1 MRSAPAGG
9 RCAAARTSRR
19 PTWSYAMS
27 YFSMSDCTA
36 APGTQFSGSPTTKAP
51 QRLHEMANMRT
62 GHADRVDVLAVAGE
76 GHLLLAEADG
86 VLARADAIVDLCARR
101 SGASER
107 LLVRPR
113 TAELGGWAAKER
125 SGGAPSSCWST

>member
-1 MRSAPAGG
+1 MWGCG
-9 RCAAARTSRR
+9 N
-19 PTWSYAMS
+19 
-27 YFSMSDCTA
+27 
-36 APGTQFSGSPTTKAP
+36 
-51 QRLHEMANMRT
+51 EMANMRT

-107 LLVRPR
+107 RRVRPR